1 MPTIL
6 GSEIKKEIE
15 NRLPQSPQ
23 DKIDQILMYSKRAAE
38 AAEKT
43 RKYILWNTIIQ
54 VGMVVLPLIGL
65 LIAIPF
71 MLKSFS
77 SAYEGLL

>member
-6 GSEIKKEIE
+6 GSEIKKETE
-15 NRLPQSPQ
+15 NRPPQSPQ
-23 DKIDQILMYSKRAAE
+23 DKIDQILMYSKKAAE

-54 VGMVVLPLIGL
+54 VGMIVLPLIGL

-71 MLKSFS
+71 MFKSLS

>member
-1 MPTIL
+1 M
-6 GSEIKKEIE
+6 IKEEVKTTPPE
-15 NRLPQSPQ
+15 NTQ
-23 DKIDQILMYSKRAAE
+23 DKMNQILEYSRKAYE
-38 AAEKT
+38 TAEKT

-54 VGMVVLPLIGL
+54 VAMIVLPLLGL

-71 MLKSFS
+71 MLKALS